1 MSAAADMPKGAFQ
14 QILDHLTVAVIVFDS
29 AMCLAYVNPAAEAL
43 FSISARQLRG
53 RHATEL
59 FRCSGTDVDV
69 LFNRAVGSA
78 QSLTEREKSMTL
90 PDGRDVTVDCTI
102 TPLAASKGFTGLL
115 VELQQLDR
123 QLRISREEGLFA
135 QHQATRALVRGL
147 AHEIK
152 NPLGGLRGAA
162 QLLERELGDPALA
175 EYTRVIIDEAD
186 RLQGLVDRLLGPN
199 RLPRYAMINL
209 HQVLERVYALVS
221 AEVAGQLRIERDYD
235 PSIPEVY
242 GDADQLIQ
250 ALLNIVRNAARA
262 VAPQS
267 GRILLRSRIL
277 RQFIVGHHC
286 YRLVA
291 EIDVEDNGPGIP
303 PELRDRIFYP
313 MSSSSPGGQGIGLSI
328 AQALVRQHGGLIECR
343 SRPGETIFSV
353 FLPVEKPD
361 VQG

>member
-1 MSAAADMPKGAFQ
+1 MVPSQ
-14 QILDHLTVAVIVFDS
+14 NILEHLSVAVVMFD
-29 AMCLAYVNPAAEAL
+29 ARLRLRYVNPAGEAL

-53 RHATEL
+53 RDATEL
-59 FRCSGTDVDV
+59 FRCTGTDVPE
-69 LFNRAVGSA
+69 LFERAMGSG
-78 QSLTEREKSMTL
+78 QSFTEREKSLTL
-90 PDGRDVTVDCTI
+90 PDGREVTVDCTV
-102 TPLAASKGFTGLL
+102 TPLTGPNGTGGLL

-135 QHQATRALVRGL
+135 QHQAARALVRGL

-162 QLLERELGDPALA
+162 QLLERELAEPGLA

-186 RLQGLVDRLLGPN
+186 RLQVLVDRLLGPN
-199 RLPRYAMINL
+199 RLPTYTMINL

-221 AEVAGQLRIERDYD
+221 AEVGMQLRIERDYD

-262 VAPQS
+262 VTRQS
-267 GRILLRSRIL
+267 GRILLRTRIL
-277 RQFIVGHHC
+277 RQFTVGHHC

-291 EIDVEDNGPGIP
+291 RIDVEDNGPGIP
-303 PELRDRIFYP
+303 RHLRDRIFYP
-313 MSSSSPGGQGIGLSI
+313 MSSTSAGGQGIGLSI
-328 AQALVRQHGGLIECR
+328 AQSLVRQHGGLIECR
-343 SRPGETIFSV
+343 SRPGQTVFSV

-361 VQG
+361 VEG